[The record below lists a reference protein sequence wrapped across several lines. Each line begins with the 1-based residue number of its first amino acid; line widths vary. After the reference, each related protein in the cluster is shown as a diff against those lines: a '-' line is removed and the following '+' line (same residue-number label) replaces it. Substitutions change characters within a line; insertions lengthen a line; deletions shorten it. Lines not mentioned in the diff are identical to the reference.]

1 MRLEKKKDEEL
12 AARKG
17 MTGRTIIGFIWLSIS
32 AALAYFLIKYL
43 TDEGI
48 LRFSTFYQLGIPRQI
63 PSWVLMWGLILMIV
77 LLMQMFLLVGFM
89 IASPE
94 GRRRTGDPSL
104 YSHSKEP
111 FDDFGG
117 RG

>member
-17 MTGRTIIGFIWLSIS
+17 MTGRTILAFIWFTIS
-32 AALAYFLIKYL
+32 AVAAYFLIDYL
-43 TDEGI
+43 INENI
-48 LRFSTFYQLGIPRQI
+48 LSLSTFYQIGIPRI
-63 PSWVLMWGLILMIV
+63 VPSWVLIGFLMLIIV
-77 LLMQMFLLVGFM
+77 IIMQMFLFIGFM
-89 IASPE
+89 LFSPE

-104 YSHSKEP
+104 YSHTKEP
-111 FDDFGG
+111 FDDHGG

>member
-17 MTGRTIIGFIWLSIS
+17 MTGRTIIAFIWLVIS
-32 AALAYFLIKYL
+32 AVVAYFLIDYL
-43 TDEGI
+43 INENV
-48 LRFSTFYQLGIPRQI
+48 LRLSTFYQMGIPRAV
-63 PSWVLMWGLILMIV
+63 PSWALMG
-77 LLMQMFLLVGFM
+77 LLMLVIVIIMQTFLLFGFM

-104 YSHSKEP
+104 YSHTKEP
-111 FDDFGG
+111 FDDHGG